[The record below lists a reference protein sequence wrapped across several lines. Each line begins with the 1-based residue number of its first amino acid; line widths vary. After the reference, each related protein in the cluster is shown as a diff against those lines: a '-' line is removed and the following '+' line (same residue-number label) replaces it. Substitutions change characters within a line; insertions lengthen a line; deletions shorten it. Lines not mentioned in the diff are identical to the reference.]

1 MRRSVQY
8 SVVTQILFQES
19 IAMEQEFSSIT
30 SFNED
35 SSLNFSKIYVF
46 GDSLSDQGNIF
57 NLTTSV
63 QTIFDIPIIPSSP
76 YFEGRFSDGPVWVEN
91 LAADLGLTI
100 IPSTEL
106 FVSNPQQPLLFS
118 SFDGATTTQS
128 VNFAY
133 GGAQT
138 GTEGAG
144 DLGNFI
150 PGVLTQVQ
158 FFIDDHQEAEQLAD
172 PEALYIIWA
181 GPNDYQT
188 VPDANPETVVD
199 NLETAIKSLFDLGGR
214 NFLIPNLPDLGQVPI
229 AQIPNRPVLIEQL
242 TNLTQQHNLILEE
255 TLEELSSSLSGINI
269 IPLETDELFN
279 NIVTNPEEFGFTD
292 VAEPCLNSNPIDLAT
307 NSTEEFSM
315 DLGICAQA
323 DERLFWD
330 QLHITASAQDILG
343 EFALETLTTQSD
355 FFV

>member
-1 MRRSVQY
+1 
-8 SVVTQILFQES
+8 
-19 IAMEQEFSSIT
+19 MEQEFSSVT

-35 SSLNFSKIYVF
+35 SFPTFSKIYVF

-63 QTIFDIPIIPSSP
+63 QPIFNNPIIPSFP
-76 YFEGRFSDGPVWVEN
+76 YFEGRFADGIVWVEN

-106 FVSNPQQPLLFS
+106 SAAQPLLAS
-118 SFDGATTTQS
+118 NFDGATTTQS

-150 PGVLTQVQ
+150 PGVLRQVQ

-188 VPDANPETVVD
+188 VPDAKPETVVD
-199 NLETAIKSLFDLGGR
+199 NIETAIESLFDLGAR
-214 NFLIPNLPDLGQVPI
+214 NFLVPNLPDLGQVPL
-229 AQIPNRPVLIEQL
+229 AQIPDRPVSPEQL
-242 TNLTQQHNLILEE
+242 TNLTQQHNLLLEG
-255 TLEELSSSLSGINI
+255 TLDELSGSLIGINL
-269 IPLETDELFN
+269 IPLEIDELFN
-279 NIVTNPEEFGFTD
+279 NIVANPEEFGFTNIS
-292 VAEPCLNSNPIDLAT
+292 EPCLNSNPTDLAN
-307 NSTEEFSM
+307 NSTEEVSM
-315 DLGICAQA
+315 DLGTCTQPN
-323 DERLFWD
+323 ERLFWD

-343 EFALETLTTQSD
+343 EFALEALTPQS
-355 FFV
+355 

>member
-1 MRRSVQY
+1 
-8 SVVTQILFQES
+8 
-19 IAMEQEFSSIT
+19 MEQEFSSTI

-35 SSLNFSKIYVF
+35 SSSTFSKIYVF

-63 QTIFDIPIIPSSP
+63 QPIFNNPIIPSFP
-76 YFEGRFSDGPVWVEN
+76 YFEGRFSDGPVWVED

-106 FVSNPQQPLLFS
+106 SAPQPLIAPTFN
-118 SFDGATTTQS
+118 GATTTQS

-138 GTEGAG
+138 GIEGAG

-150 PGVLTQVQ
+150 PGVLRQVQ

-181 GPNDYQT
+181 GPNDYQI

-199 NLETAIKSLFDLGGR
+199 NLETAIKYLFDLGAR

-229 AQIPNRPVLIEQL
+229 AQLPNRPVSTEQL
-242 TNLTQQHNLILEE
+242 TNLTQQHNLLLDE
-255 TLEELSSSLSGINI
+255 TIDDLSASLSGINL
-269 IPLETDELFN
+269 IPLEIDELFS
-279 NIVTNPEEFGFTD
+279 NIVANPEEFGLTNIS
-292 VAEPCLNSNPIDLAT
+292 EPCLNSNPTDIAA
-307 NSTEEFSM
+307 NSTEEVAM
-315 DLGICAQA
+315 NLGICAQP

-330 QLHITASAQDILG
+330 QLHITASAQEILG
-343 EFALETLTTQSD
+343 DFAFETLANQSD
-355 FFV
+355 LFM